1 MSGIILVR
9 DVMSSPVRTTR
20 VGDSVKDAVRK
31 MNKFRIGCL
40 VVMQGARSVGIL
52 TERDIMRKVVE
63 PCIDPSLINVS
74 DVMSTPI
81 TTIDPVASVE
91 DAAMIMSRERIKKLP
106 VVEDGRLVGIV
117 TSTDLVRSGPELV
130 SALTDL
136 LSKKYVSSP

>member
-1 MSGIILVR
+1 LSGIILVR

-40 VVMQGARSVGIL
+40 VVMQGDRPVGIL

-81 TTIDPVASVE
+81 TTIDPAVSVE
-91 DAAMIMSRERIKKLP
+91 DAARLMSRKHIKKLP
-106 VVEDGRLVGIV
+106 VVEDGRLIGIV

-136 LSKKYVSSP
+136 LSKK

>member
-40 VVMQGARSVGIL
+40 VVMQGDRPVGIL

-81 TTIDPVASVE
+81 TTIDPAVSVE
-91 DAAMIMSRERIKKLP
+91 DAARLMSRKHIKKLP
-106 VVEDGRLVGIV
+106 VVEDGRLIGIV

>member
-1 MSGIILVR
+1 LSGIILVR

-40 VVMQGARSVGIL
+40 VVMQGDRPVGIL

-81 TTIDPVASVE
+81 TTIDPAVSVE
-91 DAAMIMSRERIKKLP
+91 DAARLMSRKHIKKLP
-106 VVEDGRLVGIV
+106 VVEDGRLIGIV

>member
-1 MSGIILVR
+1 
-9 DVMSSPVRTTR
+9 MSSPVRTTR

-40 VVMQGARSVGIL
+40 VVMQGDRPVGIL

-81 TTIDPVASVE
+81 TTIDPAVSVE
-91 DAAMIMSRERIKKLP
+91 DAARLMSRKHIKKLP
-106 VVEDGRLVGIV
+106 VVEDGRLIGIV

>member
-106 VVEDGRLVGIV
+106 VVEDGRLIGIV

-136 LSKKYVSSP
+136 LSKK

>member
-1 MSGIILVR
+1 MSGVILVR
-9 DVMSSPVRTTR
+9 DVMSSPVKTIR

-40 VVMQGARSVGIL
+40 VVMQGDRPVGIL

-63 PCIDPSLINVS
+63 PCIDPSLIKVS

-81 TTIDPVASVE
+81 TTIDPASSVE
-91 DAAMIMSRERIKKLP
+91 DAARLMSRKHIKKLP
-106 VVEDGRLVGIV
+106 VVEDGRIVGIV
-117 TSTDLVRSGPELV
+117 TSTDLMRSGPELV

-136 LSKKYVSSP
+136 LSKK

>member
-40 VVMQGARSVGIL
+40 VVMQGDRPVGIL

-81 TTIDPVASVE
+81 TTIDPAVSVE
-91 DAAMIMSRERIKKLP
+91 DAARLMSRKHIKKLP
-106 VVEDGRLVGIV
+106 VVEDGRLIGIV

-136 LSKKYVSSP
+136 LSKK

>member
-1 MSGIILVR
+1 
-9 DVMSSPVRTTR
+9 MSSPVRTTK